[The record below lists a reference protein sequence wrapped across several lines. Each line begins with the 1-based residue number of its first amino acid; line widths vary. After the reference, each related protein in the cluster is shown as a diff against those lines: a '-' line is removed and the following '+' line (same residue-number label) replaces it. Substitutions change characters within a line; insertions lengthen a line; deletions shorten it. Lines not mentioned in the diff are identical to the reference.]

1 MKQENDADLKV
12 ITKAQE
18 LAVHTI
24 KITSNCNKFPK
35 KYRFTLCDR
44 MQNKAM
50 TIYELLLEANR
61 IKLSDISDRN
71 HLQTKAIT
79 NCDELLFYIEMCLQL
94 QIIEP
99 NSAEYWSKLV
109 SDIKFMTIKWRSKDK
124 ERYSA

>member
-1 MKQENDADLKV
+1 MKQENNELKV
-12 ITKAQE
+12 IIKSKE

-44 MQNKAM
+44 MQNKSM
-50 TIYELLLEANR
+50 NIYELLLESNR
-61 IKLSDISDRN
+61 THLSNLSLRN
-71 HLQTKAIT
+71 DLQTKVIL

-94 QIIEP
+94 QIIQP

-109 SDIKFMTIKWRSKDK
+109 SDIKFMTIKWRAKDK
-124 ERYSA
+124 ER

>member
-1 MKQENDADLKV
+1 MKQENNELKV
-12 ITKAQE
+12 IIKSKE

-50 TIYELLLEANR
+50 NIYELLLEANR
-61 IKLSDISDRN
+61 TQLNNKNLRN
-71 HLQTKAIT
+71 DLQTKAIL

-94 QIIEP
+94 NIIQP
-99 NSAEYWSKLV
+99 SSAEYWSQLV
-109 SDIKFMTIKWRSKDK
+109 SDIKFMTIAWRTKDK
-124 ERYSA
+124 ER